1 VAARRPQAAQML
13 RTGTECL
20 SFSVRTALEERRP
33 TPRCRWPGRAAE
45 VGRVRIVPCAT
56 RLDTG
61 TPFPLTDVAG
71 SIGQDGRAMANG
83 MAWHGKGGG
92 QQQQQQEMRCRQ
104 DEHRGRAARAQ
115 GRAGQTCS
123 I

>member
-1 VAARRPQAAQML
+1 M
-13 RTGTECL
+13 
-20 SFSVRTALEERRP
+20 FH
-33 TPRCRWPGRAAE
+33 
-45 VGRVRIVPCAT
+45 PCAT